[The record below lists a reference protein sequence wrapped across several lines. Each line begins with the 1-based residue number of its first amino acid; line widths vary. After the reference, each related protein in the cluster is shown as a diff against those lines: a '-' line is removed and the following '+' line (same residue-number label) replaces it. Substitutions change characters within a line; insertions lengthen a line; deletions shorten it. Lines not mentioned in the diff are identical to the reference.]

1 MEECAT
7 GDGHFGS
14 PACREKTGGYSAANL
29 NHAILLKSKRGKPAK
44 QSPPVECVVNA
55 TGVINIRYMWDHSI
69 PCLQEQL
76 QTLGGGVALLSW
88 ILPLHIFH
96 KLVARHEALW
106 YEVCC
111 DSGGFTMF
119 IQ

>member
-1 MEECAT
+1 MQRVSST
-7 GDGHFGS
+7 FGT
-14 PACREKTGGYSAANL
+14 CG
-29 NHAILLKSKRGKPAK
+29 
-44 QSPPVECVVNA
+44 
-55 TGVINIRYMWDHSI
+55 SI
-69 PCLQEQL
+69 PSHAYKSSSRLW
-76 QTLGGGVALLSW
+76 GGGVALLSW

-111 DSGGFTMF
+111 DSGGLTMF